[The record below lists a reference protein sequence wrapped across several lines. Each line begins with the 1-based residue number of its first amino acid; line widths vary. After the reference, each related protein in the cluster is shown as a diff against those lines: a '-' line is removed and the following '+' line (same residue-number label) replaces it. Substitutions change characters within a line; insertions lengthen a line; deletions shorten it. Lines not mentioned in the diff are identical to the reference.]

1 MTIKQEKAT
10 QVDPG
15 GHSFVINE
23 RLKYVYQKRAR
34 FCLGN
39 LDVREKQ
46 SAAWDERDQDDR
58 GLKVIDTNRRK
69 LSPRALYWTG
79 IPQLSPVA
87 I

>member
-1 MTIKQEKAT
+1 MFFLKPFSEEEFTPFEPMTIKQEKAT

-46 SAAWDERDQDDR
+46 SAA
-58 GLKVIDTNRRK
+58 
-69 LSPRALYWTG
+69 
-79 IPQLSPVA
+79 
-87 I
+87 

>member
-46 SAAWDERDQDDR
+46 SAA
-58 GLKVIDTNRRK
+58 
-69 LSPRALYWTG
+69 
-79 IPQLSPVA
+79 
-87 I
+87 